1 VIVRAAELSDP
12 EVLTL
17 LKAHLAGMH
26 AHSPPGSVHALEPEG
41 LQSPDVSLYAVWDR
55 DDLMAIGALKKVDDT
70 TAEIKSMRT
79 AAAHLRRGA
88 AAFLLEY
95 LMTMA
100 LARGYRRLSLETGS
114 GPAFEPALALYRRYG
129 FENGEAFG
137 GYEESPFNQ
146 FMHLP
151 LCPDSDPLGARP
163 LPADMD
169 RPGQEHSWV

>member
-1 VIVRAAELSDP
+1 MIVRDGDLSDP
-12 EVLTL
+12 EVQVL
-17 LKAHLAGMH
+17 LQAHLAGMQ

-41 LQSPDVSLYAVWDR
+41 LQTPDVSLYAVWDG
-55 DDLMAIGALKKVDDT
+55 DDLLAIGALKAVDAT

-88 AAFLLEY
+88 AALL
-95 LMTMA
+95 LDHLIGTA

-129 FENGEAFG
+129 FESGESFG
-137 GYEESPFNQ
+137 GYEASAFNQ

-151 LCPDSDPLGARP
+151 LCPD
-163 LPADMD
+163 
-169 RPGQEHSWV
+169 RPGQGNA

>member
-1 VIVRAAELSDP
+1 MIVRAADVSDP
-12 EVLTL
+12 EVLAL
-17 LKAHLAGMH
+17 LKAHLAGMQ

-41 LQSPDVSLYAVWDR
+41 LHTPDVSLYAVWDGG
-55 DDLMAIGALKKVDDT
+55 DLMAIGALKEVDAT

-95 LMTMA
+95 LRSIA
-100 LARGYRRLSLETGS
+100 LARGYHRLSLETGS

-129 FENGEAFG
+129 FENGQAFG
-137 GYEESPFNQ
+137 GYEASPFNQ

-151 LCPDSDPLGARP
+151 LCPDSDPPGARTV
-163 LPADMD
+163 A
-169 RPGQEHSWV
+169 